1 MKPVILAIGHD
12 PGQLEQVQELAERL
26 GAKLLTLSPRGPGAR
41 RPVHEIVAVDDWSRV
56 DPSESRFA
64 ALIERL
70 DALAQRT

>member
-1 MKPVILAIGHD
+1 MKPVLVAIAHD

-26 GAKLLTLSPRGPGAR
+26 GAKLLTLSPRSSAVR
-41 RPVHEIVAVDDWSRV
+41 RRVEETVVPEDWSQV
-56 DPSESRFA
+56 DPLEPRFA